1 MMILFSRC
9 AKIKHKKKK
18 KKHEWVHLGGIMRH
32 LESIT
37 LQSKMQI

>member
-18 KKHEWVHLGGIMRH
+18 QEWVHLGGIMRH

>member
-9 AKIKHKKKK
+9 AKIKHKKK